1 MGLYTFDTIYFEM
14 KNPLKKYFGPST
26 LVAAAFIGPGTV
38 TVCTLA
44 GVRSGYTLLWAL
56 LFSVIATIV
65 LQEMTGRLGIITRKG
80 FGEAI
85 REELKN
91 PLIKGLA
98 IILVFSAIVIGNVAY
113 EGGNIS
119 GAILG
124 WEEFFIGLDITVN
137 GLTVRL
143 TSVLVGALAFLLLF
157 SGNFKRIVNVMTA
170 LVGIMSIVF
179 VTTAVVIKPD
189 VIAILKGLFIPQAT
203 PNELLTVI
211 ALIGTTVVP
220 YNLFLH
226 ASTVQERYS
235 GYSQL
240 REMRIENAVG
250 IVLGGL
256 ISMCIVITSAA
267 AADGTLSEVGSAAD
281 MAEQLEP
288 LLGSWA
294 KAFMG
299 VGLFAAGITS
309 AVTAPLAAAYAA
321 KGMFGWKDDLKDF
334 KFRFVWMLVLVTGVL
349 FSAVSFNPVTL
360 IEFAQIAN
368 GITLPVIAVFLIY
381 IMNKPLLLGTHSN
394 STRQNVFAV
403 IVILVAILVGFR
415 SLNSVFN
422 FF

>member
-1 MGLYTFDTIYFEM
+1 MN
-14 KNPLKKYFGPST
+14 NPLKKYFGPST

-85 REELKN
+85 RGQLVN
-91 PLIKGLA
+91 PVVRGIGM
-98 IILVFSAIVIGNVAY
+98 ILVLSAIVIGNIAY

-119 GAILG
+119 GAVLG
-124 WEEFFIGLDITVN
+124 WEEFFIPLDVYIFGLQF
-137 GLTVRL
+137 RL
-143 TSVLVGALAFLLLF
+143 TPMLIGLIAFWLLF
-157 SGNFKRIVNVMTA
+157 SGSFKRILNVMTA

-179 VTTAVVIKPD
+179 VTTAIVIKPD
-189 VIAILKGLFIPQAT
+189 FVAILKGLFIPMAT
-203 PNELLTVI
+203 PDELLTVI

-226 ASTVQERYS
+226 ASTVQEKYS
-235 GYSQL
+235 NYTQL
-240 REMRIENAVG
+240 SEFRVENAVG
-250 IVLGGL
+250 IILGGL

-267 AADGTLSEVGSAAD
+267 AADGSLANVNSAAD

-294 KAFMG
+294 KYFMG
-299 VGLFAAGITS
+299 IGLFAAGITS
-309 AVTAPLAAAYAA
+309 AVTAPLAAAYAS
-321 KGMFGWKDDLKDF
+321 KGMLGWSDDLKDP
-334 KFRFVWMLVLVTGVL
+334 KFRLVWMVVLIVGVL
-349 FSAVSFNPVTL
+349 FSSFSISPVQL

-368 GITLPVIAVFLIY
+368 GITLPLIAVFLLY
-381 IMNKPLLLGTHSN
+381 IMNKTLLLGPNTN
-394 STRQNVFAV
+394 STRQNMLGV
-403 IVILVAILVGFR
+403 IVIMVALLVGFR
-415 SLNSVFN
+415 SINSVFN
-422 FF
+422 FL

>member
-1 MGLYTFDTIYFEM
+1 MH
-14 KNPLKKYFGPST
+14 NPFKKYFGPST

-44 GVRSGYTLLWAL
+44 GVRSGYVLLWAL

-85 REELKN
+85 REQLES
-91 PLIKGLA
+91 PVIRILA
-98 IILVFSAIVIGNVAY
+98 IILVFSAIVIGNIAY

-119 GAILG
+119 GAVLG
-124 WEEFFIGLDITVN
+124 WEELFPGFDVTVN
-137 GLTVRL
+137 DSVIRL
-143 TSVLVGALAFLLLF
+143 SSLIIGAVAFLLLY

-179 VTTAVVIKPD
+179 VSTAIVIQPD
-189 VIAILKGLFIPQAT
+189 LTAILKGLFIPTASAD
-203 PNELLTVI
+203 ELLTVI

-240 REMRIENAVG
+240 SEMRVENAVG
-250 IVLGGL
+250 IILGGL

-267 AADGTLSEVGSAAD
+267 AADGSLAQVHSAAD
-281 MAEQLEP
+281 MARQLEP
-288 LLGSWA
+288 LLGTWA
-294 KAFMG
+294 KSFMAI
-299 VGLFAAGITS
+299 GLFAAGITS

-321 KGMFGWKDDLKDF
+321 KGMFGWKADLKDF
-334 KFRFVWMLVLVTGVL
+334 KFRVVWMLVLFTGMV
-349 FSAVSFNPVTL
+349 FSAFSINPVKL

-368 GITLPVIAVFLIY
+368 GITLPVIAVFLLY
-381 IMNKPLLLGTHSN
+381 IMNKPLLLGTNSN
-394 STRQNVFAV
+394 STRQNIFGAV
-403 IVILVAILVGFR
+403 VIIVTILVGFR